1 MNYQNYSQLQ
11 LIQQQN
17 KHLQEITD
25 IIENHQNV
33 DKTYQN
39 VHYLDNI
46 DHKTL
51 VIDVPIGKNTTFSVD
66 LIEPLIIDKKCH
78 VLLDYFLTSHCIGN
92 KQNTH
97 FLVEI
102 DQFNKH
108 SKSNNETVRDK
119 FVIPNESSHLNLNN
133 DAFRMVIH
141 KAKKQNY
148 ICTLQPKKIY
158 KISGTIVN
166 DGQEQ
171 IIQDPENIENF
182 SSSNYWQKIP

>member
-1 MNYQNYSQLQ
+1 M
-11 LIQQQN
+11 
-17 KHLQEITD
+17 
-25 IIENHQNV
+25 
-33 DKTYQN
+33 
-39 VHYLDNI
+39 
-46 DHKTL
+46 
-51 VIDVPIGKNTTFSVD
+51 
-66 LIEPLIIDKKCH
+66 
-78 VLLDYFLTSHCIGN
+78 TSHCIGN

-102 DQFNKH
+102 DQFNKR

-119 FVIPNESSHLNLNN
+119 FVIPNESSHLN
-133 DAFRMVIH
+133 DGAFRMVIH

-171 IIQDPENIENF
+171 IIQDPENI
-182 SSSNYWQKIP
+182 SSSNYWQKIT